1 MRLEMGP
8 RLVFLT
14 ILLRIGN
21 PYLRVDYCWSQA
33 YNGREKSS
41 PGKLEEQAFLRLRHK
56 MQWQIY
62 GIIIIFA
69 LFVLAL
75 IFNPTL
81 SCFGKKL
88 KSPLY
93 PLLRRKKRNL
103 KTDDYGFSLGG
114 RGAKKE
120 TKEKIRELG
129 IKDYGLS
136 RIGKAQHSPRE
147 KKRNL
152 KTDDYGFSLGG
163 DAKQESEEEK
173 E

>member
-1 MRLEMGP
+1 MP
-8 RLVFLT
+8 
-14 ILLRIGN
+14 
-21 PYLRVDYCWSQA
+21 
-33 YNGREKSS
+33 
-41 PGKLEEQAFLRLRHK
+41 
-56 MQWQIY
+56 WQIY

-93 PLLRRKKRNL
+93 PLLRRRKRKL

-114 RGAKKE
+114 RKAKEKTE
-120 TKEKIRELG
+120 EKIRELG

-136 RIGKAQHSPRE
+136 RIGKAQHSAPG
-147 KKRNL
+147 KKRIL
-152 KTDDYGFSLGG
+152 KTDDYSFSLGE
-163 DAKQESEEEK
+163 DDSKQESEEEK